1 MTVRTHH
8 HAVGS
13 GTNGSF
19 FVVFPEKAVE
29 LSFDVGESGVQ
40 TWTKEDFPTDL
51 ETFVQGLVVM
61 VVEETAGGN
70 IYAASK
76 AAGLLADYYNK
87 DVLVLDAQFNLGDLL
102 IGEMHFVE
110 GDTVEDRRARAQE
123 LLELCL
129 NPGKTQVLH

>member
-8 HAVGS
+8 AVGS
-13 GTNGSF
+13 GKCGSF
-19 FVVFPEKAVE
+19 YVVFPEKAVE
-29 LSFDVGESGVQ
+29 LSFDVGSSGVQ

-70 IYAASK
+70 LYAATK
-76 AAGLLADYYNK
+76 AAGLLADYYDR
-87 DVLVLDAQFNLGDLL
+87 DVLVLDAQFNLGDML
-102 IGEMHFVE
+102 IGEMHFVDGE
-110 GDTVEDRRARAQE
+110 TVEDRRARAQE